1 MRSYLAYILWES
13 LVHVISS
20 LCISS
25 LSSCDTHSA
34 IRQALSH
41 ASHDERIVAPAVD
54 DNAKLLTASEEHSPL
69 AMAGVQEGDLTGHVR
84 VTAAEA
90 VVEATEALDLTRESE
105 NGRIEGQVYFWR
117 QDKNN
122 VWLSVWV
129 PAGTR
134 SGDVHVRLCNGVLSV
149 SLRRRLG
156 EASREVTLPG
166 SDRGVT
172 AGAGDAIPDAEDEGT
187 FA

>member
-1 MRSYLAYILWES
+1 M
-13 LVHVISS
+13 
-20 LCISS
+20 
-25 LSSCDTHSA
+25 
-34 IRQALSH
+34 
-41 ASHDERIVAPAVD
+41 
-54 DNAKLLTASEEHSPL
+54 
-69 AMAGVQEGDLTGHVR
+69 AMSGVEEGDLTGHAG

-122 VWLSVWV
+122 VWLSIWV

-149 SLRRRLG
+149 SLQRRAC
-156 EASREVTLPG
+156 ESSREVTLPG
-166 SDRGVT
+166 SACGVT
-172 AGAGDAIPDAEDEGT
+172 AGAGDAIPDAEDEST
-187 FA
+187 FIC